1 MKFNKKI
8 LMISA
13 ATLMLV
19 SPVASLANAN
29 TISAASV
36 KKVSYAKQTTV
47 TVKKKTPQLF
57 MATGGRALTTGK
69 YYKKGQKLTV
79 SQTAIAMWNPETEK
93 RPLTKMAV
101 LKIEQRAL
109 AKLKSKLASLGIKSL
124 DDIFSPH
131 REEASQ
137 VEFA

>member
-1 MKFNKKI
+1 MSKYNTPVERLIGRYEDRGKPGFTKLGLPRKKLGRPRDENKD
-8 LMISA
+8 LP
-13 ATLMLV
+13 LEEQR
-19 SPVASLANAN
+19 
-29 TISAASV
+29 
-36 KKVSYAKQTTV
+36 KVY
-47 TVKKKTPQLF
+47 LE
-57 MATGGRALTTGK
+57 MHR
-69 YYKKGQKLTV
+69 KGQKLTV